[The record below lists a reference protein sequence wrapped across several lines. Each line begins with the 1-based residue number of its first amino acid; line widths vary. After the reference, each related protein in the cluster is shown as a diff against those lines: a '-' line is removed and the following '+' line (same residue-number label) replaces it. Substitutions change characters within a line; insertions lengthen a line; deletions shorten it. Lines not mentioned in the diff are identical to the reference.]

1 VVPERCERFR
11 ESVSLGLDG
20 MLSTFER
27 ALLER
32 HLRRCASCQAFA
44 ADVRAHTKRLRA
56 APLVA
61 PPPLAGVAPARARL
75 LRRRATG
82 LAGAVAVGL
91 VAALVSLTPAGEHRN
106 AVVAQPSSNEALLKV
121 VPATPTA
128 NATFQIPRLR
138 LVAASSADG
147 PVRGYYGVP
156 A

>member
-1 VVPERCERFR
+1 
-11 ESVSLGLDG
+11 

-32 HLRRCASCQAFA
+32 HLRKCASCQAFA
-44 ADVRAHTKRLRA
+44 ADVQAHTERLRA

-61 PPPLAGVAPARARL
+61 PPQFAGVAPARARL
-75 LRRRATG
+75 LRRRMTG

-91 VAALVSLTPAGEHRN
+91 VAALVSLTPAGEQQN
-106 AVVAQPSSNEALLKV
+106 AVASQVSPNEALLKV
-121 VPATPTA
+121 VPSAPNA
-128 NATFQIPRLR
+128 NATFEVPRLR

-147 PVRGYYGVP
+147 AVRGYYGVP